1 MKINKSV
8 WCSLIVLMF
17 AVSCGE
23 SKKKEEPV
31 TEETVVE
38 TVDEAAIKAAQIA
51 KDSLQQ
57 LKIADSIKQDSL
69 RQVKEHGHVH

>member
-8 WCSLIVLMF
+8 WCCLIVLMF
-17 AVSCGE
+17 VVSCGE

-31 TEETVVE
+31 TEETAVE